1 MAKEKKG
8 RRVKC
13 YATGEYGTDLTFVKI
28 GDHYYKDKETFEKY
42 TRNNHYRT
50 LTYEVLSD
58 FLGYQKGQIFPG
70 VVHRRLKK
78 LEFYGFECIYQTIVV
93 NRSSIEWALRTK
105 DFKNDISAL
114 AYIFAIIDNNI
125 NDVYKKMRSQNKK
138 TALPESTDYAKS
150 VNLAD
155 IGTSK
160 KGRDISE
167 FLEA

>member
-28 GDHYYKDKETFEKY
+28 GDHYYKDEETFEKY

-70 VVHRRLKK
+70 VVHRRLKNWNFMG
-78 LEFYGFECIYQTIVV
+78 LNV
-93 NRSSIEWALRTK
+93 
-105 DFKNDISAL
+105 
-114 AYIFAIIDNNI
+114 
-125 NDVYKKMRSQNKK
+125 
-138 TALPESTDYAKS
+138 STRQS
-150 VNLAD
+150 
-155 IGTSK
+155 
-160 KGRDISE
+160 
-167 FLEA
+167 

>member
-1 MAKEKKG
+1 MQQLIDRE
-8 RRVKC
+8 
-13 YATGEYGTDLTFVKI
+13 EL
-28 GDHYYKDKETFEKY
+28 
-42 TRNNHYRT
+42 
-50 LTYEVLSD
+50 
-58 FLGYQKGQIFPG
+58 
-70 VVHRRLKK
+70 LKK
-78 LEFYGFECIYQTIVV
+78 YLEH
-93 NRSSIEWALRTK
+93 WK
-105 DFKNDISAL
+105 DFKNDISVL

-138 TALPESTDYAKS
+138 TALPESTDYVES

>member
-1 MAKEKKG
+1 M
-8 RRVKC
+8 
-13 YATGEYGTDLTFVKI
+13 F
-28 GDHYYKDKETFEKY
+28 
-42 TRNNHYRT
+42 
-50 LTYEVLSD
+50 
-58 FLGYQKGQIFPG
+58 
-70 VVHRRLKK
+70 
-78 LEFYGFECIYQTIVV
+78 
-93 NRSSIEWALRTK
+93 
-105 DFKNDISAL
+105 

-138 TALPESTDYAKS
+138 TALPESTDYAES